1 MATFQFP
8 EAPVRSP
15 FLPHPYRVTSVRREN
30 ADTWTLTLEP
40 QASTIEQPAPGQ
52 FNMLYAFGIGEVP
65 ISLSAQG
72 RGDELIHTVRAVGAV
87 SRAICGAKRGAVFGV
102 RGPFGT
108 TWPLDEANGRDI
120 VIIAGGIGLAPLR
133 PAVHAVLAHGRRF
146 GRASLLVGARTPAD
160 MIFVKE
166 LERWTARD
174 GLNVHATVDSADEAW
189 RGDVGVVTQLI
200 PRAGFR
206 PAESIALVCGPD
218 IMIRFAVGELER
230 AGISRDRIYI
240 SMERNMK
247 CAIGLCG
254 RCQFGPSFICKDG
267 PVFAYSD
274 VAPLLAVREV

>member
-1 MATFQFP
+1 VSAI
-8 EAPVRSP
+8 
-15 FLPHPYRVTSVRREN
+15 
-30 ADTWTLTLEP
+30 D
-40 QASTIEQPAPGQ
+40 QPAPGQ

-65 ISLSAQG
+65 ISLSGQG

-87 SRAICGAKRGAVFGV
+87 SRAICGSKRGTVLGV

-108 TWPLDEANGRDI
+108 TWPLDEVKGRDI
-120 VIIAGGIGLAPLR
+120 VIIAGGVGLAPLR
-133 PAVHAVLAHGRRF
+133 PAVHAVLANRRSF

-174 GLNVHATVDSADEAW
+174 GLDVHTTVDSADAAW
-189 RGDVGVVTQLI
+189 RGHVGVVTQLI

-206 PAESIALVCGPD
+206 PSESVALVCGPD
-218 IMIRFAVGELER
+218 VMIRFAVGELER
-230 AGISRDRIYI
+230 TGISRDRIYI

-274 VAPLLAVREV
+274 VAPLLAIREV

>member
-1 MATFQFP
+1 MATFQSP

-30 ADTWTLTLEP
+30 ADTWTLTLQP
-40 QASTIEQPAPGQ
+40 QASAIATPSPGQ

-87 SRAICGAKRGAVFGV
+87 SRAICGAKRGTVLGV

-108 TWPLDEANGRDI
+108 GWPLDEVNGSDI
-120 VIIAGGIGLAPLR
+120 VIIAGGVGLAPLR
-133 PAVHAVLAHGRRF
+133 PAVHAVLANPRRF
-146 GRASLLVGARTPAD
+146 GRAALLVGARTPAD
-160 MIFVKE
+160 MIFVRE
-166 LERWTARD
+166 LERWTARP
-174 GLNVHATVDSADEAW
+174 GLDVHATVDSADAAW
-189 RGDVGVVTQLI
+189 RGHVGVVTQLI
-200 PRAGFR
+200 PRAAFR
-206 PAESIALVCGPD
+206 PSQSIALVCGPD
-218 IMIRFAVGELER
+218 VMIRYAVGELER
-230 AGISRDRIYI
+230 AGLSRDRIYI

-267 PVFAYSD
+267 PVFPYRD

>member
-8 EAPVRSP
+8 EAPARSP
-15 FLPHPYRVTSVRREN
+15 FLPNPYRVTSVRREN
-30 ADTWTLTLEP
+30 ADTWTLTLQP
-40 QASTIEQPAPGQ
+40 QTTAIERPSPGQ
-52 FNMLYAFGIGEVP
+52 FNMLYAFGAGEVP
-65 ISLSAQG
+65 ISVSAQG

-87 SRAICGAKRGAVFGV
+87 SRAICGAKRGTVLGV

-108 TWPLDEANGRDI
+108 AWPLDDAAGRDI

-133 PAVHAVLAHGRRF
+133 PAIHAVLGDLRRF
-146 GRASLLVGARTPAD
+146 GRASLLIGTRTPSD
-160 MIFVKE
+160 MIFAKE
-166 LERWTARD
+166 IKRWTARD
-174 GLNVHATVDSADEAW
+174 GFDVHLTVDSADAAW

-200 PRAGFR
+200 PRARLR
-206 PAESIALVCGPD
+206 PSESIALVCGPD
-218 IMIRFAVGELER
+218 IMIRFAVGELVR
-230 AGISRDRIYI
+230 AGIGRDRIYI

-274 VAPLLAVREV
+274 VAPLLAIREV